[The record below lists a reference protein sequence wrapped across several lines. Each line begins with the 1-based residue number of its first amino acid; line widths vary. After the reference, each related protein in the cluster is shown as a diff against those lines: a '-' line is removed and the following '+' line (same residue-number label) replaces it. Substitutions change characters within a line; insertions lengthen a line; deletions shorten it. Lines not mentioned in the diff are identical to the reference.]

1 MLQSKGWLLNR
12 CLTVVYSERLN
23 SLTDDIRL
31 SLWMMDILKMTAF
44 HDTFFTNMVQC
55 GNKNGI
61 DKNT

>member
-1 MLQSKGWLLNR
+1 M
-12 CLTVVYSERLN
+12 
-23 SLTDDIRL
+23 I
-31 SLWMMDILKMTAF
+31 DILKMTAF